1 MGQLYEQDLYLWAE
15 TTAHLLREKRFSE
28 IELDALIEELDDM
41 GRSQKRGLDSQLER
55 VIMHLLKWQF
65 QPEMRSTS
73 WRLSIFEGRK
83 SIKKAI
89 EYSPSLKRLV
99 PDLVLSCYPDAKESA
114 IIETGLPEWVFP
126 EQNPFTVDQILD
138 SRFLPE

>member
-15 TTAHLLREKRFSE
+15 TTAHLLKEKRFSE

-73 WRLSIFEGRK
+73 WRLSISVGRK
-83 SIKKAI
+83 AIKKAI
-89 EYSPSLKRLV
+89 EYSPSLKKLI
-99 PDLVLSCYPDAKESA
+99 PEIIANCYADAREDA
-114 IIETGLPEWVFP
+114 IDETNLPKWQFP
-126 EQNPFTVDQILD
+126 EENPFTVEQILD
-138 SRFLPE
+138 RKFFPE